1 MARRETKPTA
11 QSARDA
17 EQLIIKRLLWA
28 GSIFIGLVTVFEW
41 SHDLLSP
48 WNRWLEPG
56 IAIWFAVL
64 AAVLTRWSTLD
75 GLVRVAAVASFNLYL
90 IINTLALLF
99 WAPQP
104 VDEYQFL
111 TTVYWLPFGYGAA
124 FLFLRINHAL
134 VFCLLAFMTLCL
146 PIWTTFWLMGGLYW
160 GEGFVSIV
168 GMLGVAQL
176 TYIAL
181 WTAVAMLRANYYRSE
196 ERSRLLESLAFSDP
210 LTSLPN
216 RRALATQMEI
226 EIATAHRH
234 GAPVCVVMIDIDH
247 FKCINDTFG
256 HRSGDQVLQRIGPLL
271 LENLRITDA
280 LCRWGGEEFLMVC
293 TATRDDTCL
302 EIAERLRREV
312 ERCEFPHQKPV
323 TISVGVASLRSGDGL
338 TDLVDRA
345 DHALYRAKRLGRNRV
360 ELAD

>member
-1 MARRETKPTA
+1 MARREKKAPA
-11 QSARDA
+11 PSAKDA
-17 EQLIIKRLLWA
+17 ELLIIKRLLWA
-28 GSIFIGLVTVFEW
+28 GAIFIGLITAFEW
-41 SHDLLSP
+41 SHDLLTP

-64 AAVLTRWSTLD
+64 AAALTRWSTLD
-75 GLVRVAAVASFNLYL
+75 GVVRMAAVTSFNLYL
-90 IINTLALLF
+90 IVNTLALLF

-104 VDEYQFL
+104 VDQYQFL

-160 GEGFVSIV
+160 GEGFASIV

-181 WTAVAMLRANYYRSE
+181 WTAVAVLRANYYRSE
-196 ERSRLLESLAFSDP
+196 ERTRLLESLAFSDP

-234 GAPVCVVMIDIDH
+234 GAPVCAVMIDIDH
-247 FKCINDTFG
+247 FKCINDNFG
-256 HRSGDQVLQRIGPLL
+256 HQSGDQVLQKMGPLL

-280 LCRWGGEEFLMVC
+280 LCRWGGEEFLVVC
-293 TATRDDTCL
+293 TATRHDTCL
-302 EIAERLRREV
+302 EISERLRMAV
-312 ERCEFPHQKPV
+312 EGCVFAHQKPV
-323 TISVGVASLRSGDGL
+323 TISVGVASLRSGEGL
-338 TDLVDRA
+338 TDLVERA
-345 DHALYRAKRLGRNRV
+345 DNALYRAKNLGRNRV
-360 ELAD
+360 EFAG